1 MLGYNE
7 ICSMVQNG
15 WQEHYNETQEVA
27 YATYGNQF
35 VGYDNVR
42 SIKKKLDFLLSRKL
56 GGAMIWSIDTDDF
69 SGACGFGKYPLLK
82 TLSRTLNKSNICNN
96 IFLIIFT
103 FIFCF
108 SRWA

>member
-27 YATYGNQF
+27 YATNGNQF

-56 GGAMIWSIDTDDF
+56 GGAMIWSIDTDVRIF
-69 SGACGFGKYPLLK
+69 QYILKYFYLIFNLGLFWPLRSWK
-82 TLSRTLNKSNICNN
+82 ISI
-96 IFLIIFT
+96 
-103 FIFCF
+103 
-108 SRWA
+108 A